1 MYAYVVNQTIQGIG
15 DALNLPPQVEAYQI
29 VGDVPC
35 KDANDLGI
43 CRDFAYWSLNHEAKT
58 ATAVYQV
65 PDLRATKQKLLGKLK
80 DVRKQYE
87 GVECA
92 YLPEQDIMVA
102 VDDQTMLRLSQCAI
116 EADLVGDSWERQ
128 WKCKNG
134 WRTLNSEILRE
145 LQIKIGQ
152 RLNALFIVEK
162 RITDWIQE
170 QTDVVTLLETSIQSL
185 WESEYEK
192 TVETPDP

>member
-15 DALNLPPQVEAYQI
+15 DALNLPPQVQAYQI
-29 VGDVPC
+29 VGDAPC

-43 CRDFAYWSLNHEAKT
+43 CRDSGFWSLDHEAKT
-58 ATAVYQV
+58 ATAVYRV
-65 PDLRATKQKLLGKLK
+65 PDLRATKQKLLDKLK

-87 GVECA
+87 GAECA

>member
-87 GVECA
+87 GCRMR
-92 YLPEQDIMVA
+92 LPA
-102 VDDQTMLRLSQCAI
+102 
-116 EADLVGDSWERQ
+116 
-128 WKCKNG
+128 
-134 WRTLNSEILRE
+134 
-145 LQIKIGQ
+145 
-152 RLNALFIVEK
+152 
-162 RITDWIQE
+162 
-170 QTDVVTLLETSIQSL
+170 
-185 WESEYEK
+185 
-192 TVETPDP
+192 

>member
-1 MYAYVVNQTIQGIG
+1 M
-15 DALNLPPQVEAYQI
+15 
-29 VGDVPC
+29 
-35 KDANDLGI
+35 
-43 CRDFAYWSLNHEAKT
+43 R
-58 ATAVYQV
+58 
-65 PDLRATKQKLLGKLK
+65 
-80 DVRKQYE
+80 